1 MSSAFSSTVRNS
13 VLLAAGIV
21 CLAGP
26 AVAEGRTIVG
36 QWAPDPK
43 NCVPSAGAIVVGA
56 LSLTAD
62 EMVCGFKSVARQG
75 DQVTWRG
82 KCDFADSSMP
92 ATVVAT
98 LNGPTLSVR
107 VNKQS
112 ADTYRRCG
120 T

>member
-1 MSSAFSSTVRNS
+1 MSTAFFSTVRNS
-13 VLLAAGIV
+13 VLLAAGVV

-26 AVAEGRTIVG
+26 ALAGGRSIVG

-62 EMVCGFKSVARQG
+62 EMACGFKSVARQG

-92 ATVVAT
+92 ATVVAM
-98 LNGPTLSVR
+98 LNGSSLSVR
-107 VNKQS
+107 INKQP

-120 T
+120 I

>member
-1 MSSAFSSTVRNS
+1 MSTAFLSSARNS
-13 VLLAAGIV
+13 VLLAAGIA

-26 AVAEGRTIVG
+26 ALAEGRTIVG
-36 QWAPDPK
+36 RWAPDPK
-43 NCVPSAGAIVVGA
+43 NCVPSAGAIVVGP

-62 EMVCGFKSVARQG
+62 DMACEFGSVVRQG

-82 KCDFADSSMP
+82 KCGFGDSSTP

-107 VNKQS
+107 VNRQA
-112 ADTYRRCG
+112 ADIYRRCG
-120 T
+120 A